1 MGRPLKIQK
10 YNASTSTPVD
20 QAYPPFSQLTAPTP
34 PTGTNPAWLGV
45 VGGVQ
50 GGGVSA
56 AYPVVKCEV
65 YITSSYS
72 GQAAGV
78 ILRQKGAHKFLVA
91 TTASIDPVNAVAGV
105 ALRITAVGDTN
116 WVAMGLSPS
125 ATAAVG
131 TIFTPTAASGA
142 GTTGTA
148 QEVGQCVLTS
158 DLTPSAGNM
167 SVSYFFGDSTEVAIS
182 KLTNRFVQNFAG
194 GEVGGVANTGDVW
207 SATQV
212 VNNVVLDANFFTDE
226 GTEAK
231 SGAEVDTWATGSQN
245 ATGTLDLAIVE
256 NYTS

>member
-65 YITSSYS
+65 YITNSYS

-91 TTASIDPVNAVAGV
+91 TTAAIDPANAVAGV
-105 ALRITAVGDTN
+105 SLRITAVGDTN
-116 WVAMGLSPS
+116 WVAMGLAPS

-131 TIFTPTAASGA
+131 TIFTPTAAAPAATS
-142 GTTGTA
+142 GTA

-167 SVSYFFGDSTEVAIS
+167 SVSYFFGDSTEVAVS